1 MARRKIKI
9 TDQKNRKDDLDPSK
23 DQFIDKTLTIFD
35 WAYDRRRPIAL
46 ILGIGLMAVV
56 LGIVADRMVESG
68 RADASVMLSEG
79 LQAAMA
85 PLIPPS
91 KDGDENPVGEKDP
104 DFLTFDNARARAT
117 ETLKQFETMKG
128 EGSSTVGMIGEIGK
142 AAAHFDLG
150 EYDKA
155 ISAYKKFLASG
166 DKSLVRLRPT
176 AEEGLGL
183 ALEATGKVDEAR
195 KQFDDL
201 VTKSQGATA
210 NMARYHAARL
220 ARKKDDKERA
230 IELFKEVVDFYGEN
244 GKVSQLDYVFLKSR
258 EQLLELDPK
267 AEVPP
272 LPGGGMGGLKGI
284 DPAILQQLMQ
294 AQQAGGRPS

>member
-1 MARRKIKI
+1 MARRKIKT
-9 TDQKNRKDDLDPSK
+9 TDKGNRKDDLDPSK
-23 DQFIDKTLTIFD
+23 DEFINKTLTVFD

-46 ILGIGLMAVV
+46 VLGIGLVAVI

-68 RADASVMLSEG
+68 KADAAALLSDG

-91 KDGDENPVGEKDP
+91 KDGEDSVDEKDP
-104 DFLTFDNARARAT
+104 DFLTFENARARAT
-117 ETLKQFETMKG
+117 ETLKQFETIKG

-155 ISAYKKFLASG
+155 IAAYKKFLASG
-166 DKSLVRLRPT
+166 DKSLARLRPT
-176 AEEGLGL
+176 AREGLGL
-183 ALEATGKVDEAR
+183 ALEATGKVDEAQ

-201 VTKSQGATA
+201 VTKTQGAAA

-220 ARKKDDKERA
+220 ARKKDDKDRA
-230 IELFKEVVDFYGEN
+230 IELFKEVVDFYGEK
-244 GKVSQLDYVFLKSR
+244 GKVGQLDYVFLKSR

-267 AEVPP
+267 AEVPA